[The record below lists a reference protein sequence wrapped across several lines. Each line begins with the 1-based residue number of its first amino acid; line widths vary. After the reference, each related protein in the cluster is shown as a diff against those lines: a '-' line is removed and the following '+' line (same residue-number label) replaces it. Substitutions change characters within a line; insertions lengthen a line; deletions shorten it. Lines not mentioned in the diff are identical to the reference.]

1 MQGKG
6 WTSQGDMLRDSTLIS
21 NYFPD
26 GTPDDMTFGEQLS
39 MMSCLR
45 RGKDPTLTMGMSRY
59 SVNRQE
65 KYAEKMD
72 ILTRV
77 DNVRYNP
84 DIDMT
89 PNLYGNP
96 VSIEIEERKIK
107 RTKMALIAMTYNLIT
122 LNVTNFNTGNIE
134 VILGKHADVEFFV
147 SSKHVNPG
155 LPYNYES
162 SHRNTDRF
170 NIYYAKWNF
179 GFLYIKVLG
188 YENCEL
194 DLAIQ
199 GFSTDKKFGNSLRK
213 NPIGAAGGS
222 IDGSKTARGMGK
234 TFNSVIPNPKD
245 LEVKGTSRV
254 PFSQRLDTEESA
266 FNYGGDMRKNILMTY
281 DNLLREIQDIDIFGE
296 EDYGNKFMPQ
306 GKAKGPDDFV
316 VKNHSSQRKYTFFHK
331 KWLCREMSQTDESRA
346 IEARQRQKSERFSDI
361 AKKGASIA
369 RHGELRILREQRE
382 QKLIKWFSDTN
393 WIYLIR
399 VLEFLHLVWQSFR
412 KAKMIKIQERT
423 QLRLTVKLQQSIKRW
438 LKRRSWCMAPV
449 TRNLQTI
456 SLGLQV
462 YIGVKRPHINE
473 NSTRILGDFFL
484 RTFRPLM
491 AVKRVGIFLTTV
503 YRIQSSF
510 RKHMKWKRRTME
522 KFQTVI
528 ESEFLNCK
536 KWQMYRRGILSKKK
550 MPKETFVVNPSMQIL
565 NMLSLQSFSNYMID
579 LELVNFIDTKFRF
592 QQSRLAKFEQ
602 EKRSRIDKMR
612 VRREAEKKKL
622 EEAWLLS
629 QKNAGVE

>member
-6 WTSQGDMLRDSTLIS
+6 YTSHGDMMRESTFIS

-26 GTPDDMTFGEQLS
+26 GTMDDMTLGERLS
-39 MMSCLR
+39 MMNSLR

-65 KYAEKMD
+65 NYAEKMD

-84 DIDMT
+84 DYDMT

-96 VSIEIEERKIK
+96 ISIDIEERKIK
-107 RTKMALIAMTYNLIT
+107 RTKMDLIAMSYNLIT

-134 VILGKHADVEFFV
+134 VILGKPTDVEFFV

-179 GFLYIKVLG
+179 NFLYIKVLG
-188 YENCEL
+188 YENCYL

-199 GFSTDKKFGNSLRK
+199 GMNSDKKFGNSLRK
-213 NPIGAAGGS
+213 HIVAAAGGS
-222 IDGSKTARGMGK
+222 IDGSKTARAMGK
-234 TFNSVIPNPKD
+234 TYNSVIPNPKH
-245 LEVKGTSRV
+245 LKLNQIARV
-254 PFSQRLDTEESA
+254 PYSQRMDSEESA
-266 FNYGGDMRKNILMTY
+266 FNYTGDMRKNILMTY
-281 DNLLREIQDIDIFGE
+281 DNLLREIHDIDIFGE
-296 EDYGNKFMPQ
+296 EDYGDKFLPR
-306 GKAKGPDDFV
+306 GKEKGSDDFV
-316 VKNHSSQRKYTFFHK
+316 VKNQESQRKYTFFHK
-331 KWLCREMSQTDESRA
+331 KWVCREMSMTDKSRA

-361 AKKGASIA
+361 AKKEASIA
-369 RHGELRILREQRE
+369 RHGQLKIVREHRE

-399 VLEFLHLVWQSFR
+399 VLEFLDHIWQKFR

-423 QLRLTVKLQQSIKRW
+423 QLRLTVKLQDNIKRW
-438 LKRRSWCMAPV
+438 LDRRAWCMPPAM
-449 TRNLQTI
+449 RNLKTI

-462 YIGVKRPHINE
+462 YIGVKRPQINE
-473 NSTRILGDFFL
+473 NSTKTLGDFFH
-484 RTFRPLM
+484 RTFMPLM
-491 AVKRVGIFLTTV
+491 AVKRIGLLMTTV

-522 KFQTVI
+522 RFQSVI
-528 ESEFLNCK
+528 ESEFLKCK
-536 KWQMYRRGILSKKK
+536 EWQVYRRGILSKKK

-579 LELVNFIDTKFRF
+579 LELLNFIDTKFRF
-592 QQSRLAKFEQ
+592 QQSRLAKFEK
-602 EKRSRIDKMR
+602 EKRARLEKMK
-612 VRREAEKKKL
+612 VKREAEKKKRV
-622 EEAWLLS
+622 EALMLA
-629 QKNAGVE
+629 QKNAGGE